1 MKKKNEL
8 VFLDG
13 GLGNQMFQYAYA
25 NKEEREGNKVL
36 CCYGLLEKRKTHNGY
51 ELDRVFEGI
60 KAKRMIFA
68 TYIVR
73 VLYYLI
79 YLYKCSVCKTLLKCL
94 SWDLVMREN
103 DLETSTS
110 RNRFVLGYW
119 QSWMIVRDTSI
130 FKFREERLSE
140 ETTKIQKCAESCNSV
155 SLHVRRGDYVSSG
168 NKNLFGGI
176 CTTHYYEEAIRYM
189 REHVQDPVF
198 YVFSNDISW
207 VKENLVIP
215 DPVYVTH
222 NEGENSW
229 QDMYLMSKCKHH
241 IIANSTFSWWGAYLN
256 RDKQKLVVCPPKL
269 TNRGDS
275 PNLFPEEWIKIEG

>member
-1 MKKKNEL
+1 MKREL

-13 GLGNQMFQYAYA
+13 GLGNQMFQYAFA
-25 NKEEREGNKVL
+25 NKEELEGHKVT
-36 CCYGLLEKRKTHNGY
+36 CCYGLLEKRKAHNGY
-51 ELDRVFEGI
+51 ELERVFQGI
-60 KAKRMIFA
+60 KAKRMIVA
-68 TYIVR
+68 TYLVR

-79 YLYKCSVCKTLLKCL
+79 YIYKCSVCKKVLNFL
-94 SWDLVMREN
+94 SWDLVMAET

-119 QSWMIVRDTSI
+119 QSWKIVRDTSI

-140 ETTKIQKCAESCNSV
+140 KTKKIQQCAESCNSV

-168 NKNLFGGI
+168 NLNLYGGI
-176 CTTHYYEEAIRYM
+176 CTPHYYEEAIRYM
-189 REHVQDPVF
+189 CEHVQEPVF

-207 VKENLVIP
+207 VRVNLKIP
-215 DPVYVTH
+215 NAVYVTH
-222 NEGENSW
+222 NQGADSW

-275 PNLFPEEWIKIEG
+275 PNLFPKEWIKIEG

>member
-1 MKKKNEL
+1 MGCMEDENHKTISSVDIEITKLNNVLMKMKREL

-13 GLGNQMFQYAYA
+13 GLGNQMFQYAFA
-25 NKEEREGNKVL
+25 NKEELEGHKVT

-51 ELDRVFEGI
+51 ELERVFQGI
-60 KAKRMIFA
+60 KAKRMIVT
-68 TYIVR
+68 TYLVR

-79 YLYKCSVCKTLLKCL
+79 YIYKCSVCKKVLNFL
-94 SWDLVMREN
+94 SWDLVMTET

-119 QSWMIVRDTSI
+119 QSWKIVRDTSI

-140 ETTKIQKCAESCNSV
+140 KTKKIQQCAESCNSV

-168 NKNLFGGI
+168 NLNLYGGI
-176 CTTHYYEEAIRYM
+176 CTPHYYEEAIRYM
-189 REHVQDPVF
+189 CEHVQEPVF

-207 VKENLVIP
+207 VRVNLKIP
-215 DPVYVTH
+215 NAVYVTH
-222 NEGENSW
+222 NQCADSW

-241 IIANSTFSWWGAYLN
+241 IIANSTFSW
-256 RDKQKLVVCPPKL
+256 
-269 TNRGDS
+269 
-275 PNLFPEEWIKIEG
+275 